1 MSRPARAPAK
11 ELGLWGSIRTT
22 DFPLFDP
29 GASTLLMAG
38 QRQVIS
44 DISKGSE
51 NIFIYN
57 FIITIFDF
65 QGGSQGGGISA
76 RAFALARPGVAP
88 PLNQKLQFQQ
98 NNTE

>member
-1 MSRPARAPAK
+1 
-11 ELGLWGSIRTT
+11 
-22 DFPLFDP
+22 
-29 GASTLLMAG
+29 MAG

-51 NIFIYN
+51 NIFIFN